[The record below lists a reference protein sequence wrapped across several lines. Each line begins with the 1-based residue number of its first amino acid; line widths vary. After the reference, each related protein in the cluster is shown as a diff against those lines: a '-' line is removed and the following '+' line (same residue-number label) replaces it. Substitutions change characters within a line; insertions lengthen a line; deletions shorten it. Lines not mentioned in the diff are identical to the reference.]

1 MSASFCRSPRDLVH
15 QPLFVAFLLIQLL
28 PLRRVSPRATVI
40 PMIKGFKHKGLKKFF
55 ETGSKSGI
63 QANHADKLKL
73 QLTQLHESEVATDMD
88 EPGWNLHELKGN
100 MAGHWSVKVNGNWRM
115 TFVFENGDAD
125 IIDYQD
131 YH

>member
-1 MSASFCRSPRDLVH
+1 
-15 QPLFVAFLLIQLL
+15 
-28 PLRRVSPRATVI
+28 
-40 PMIKGFKHKGLKKFF
+40 MIKGFRHKGLKKFF

-100 MAGHWSVKVNGNWRM
+100 MAGHWSVEINGNWRM

-125 IIDYQD
+125 IVDYQD